1 MAGCAC
7 GYPRAVPS
15 RDDIRNVAI
24 VAHVDHGKTTLVD
37 AMLWQSGSFRENQ
50 DVAERVM
57 KLTASIVV
65 TGIVG
70 ALLALAPAA
79 LAKDGDVRVAGTC
92 TKASSSKLKLS
103 REDAGTEV
111 EFEVDQNRNG
121 VRWRVV
127 LFRNGAQ
134 VASRVR
140 VTRAPSGSFEARIV
154 TPDRA
159 GADVLRGR
167 AVSPSGEV
175 CSARATF
182 A

>member
-1 MAGCAC
+1 
-7 GYPRAVPS
+7 
-15 RDDIRNVAI
+15 
-24 VAHVDHGKTTLVD
+24 
-37 AMLWQSGSFRENQ
+37 
-50 DVAERVM
+50 M
-57 KLTASIVV
+57 KLTATIVV

-140 VTRAPSGSFEARIV
+140 VTRAPSGSFEARF
-154 TPDRA
+154 
-159 GADVLRGR
+159 
-167 AVSPSGEV
+167 VSTGSGWFV
-175 CSARATF
+175 ARATSPTGERCT
-182 A
+182 ARASMA

>member
-1 MAGCAC
+1 
-7 GYPRAVPS
+7 
-15 RDDIRNVAI
+15 
-24 VAHVDHGKTTLVD
+24 
-37 AMLWQSGSFRENQ
+37 
-50 DVAERVM
+50 M

-127 LFRNGAQ
+127 LFRNGTQ

-140 VTRAPSGSFEARIV
+140 VTRAPSGSFEARFV
-154 TPDRA
+154 RT
-159 GADVLRGR
+159 GSGR
-167 AVSPSGEV
+167 FV
-175 CSARATF
+175 ARATSPTGERCT
-182 A
+182 ARASMA

>member
-1 MAGCAC
+1 
-7 GYPRAVPS
+7 
-15 RDDIRNVAI
+15 
-24 VAHVDHGKTTLVD
+24 
-37 AMLWQSGSFRENQ
+37 
-50 DVAERVM
+50 M
-57 KLTASIVV
+57 KLTATIVV

-127 LFRNGAQ
+127 LFRNGTQ

-140 VTRAPSGSFEARIV
+140 VTRAPSGSFEARF
-154 TPDRA
+154 
-159 GADVLRGR
+159 
-167 AVSPSGEV
+167 VSTGSGWFV
-175 CSARATF
+175 ARATSPTGERCT
-182 A
+182 ARASMA

>member
-1 MAGCAC
+1 
-7 GYPRAVPS
+7 
-15 RDDIRNVAI
+15 
-24 VAHVDHGKTTLVD
+24 
-37 AMLWQSGSFRENQ
+37 
-50 DVAERVM
+50 M
-57 KLTASIVV
+57 KLTATIVV

-127 LFRNGAQ
+127 LFRNGTQ

-140 VTRAPSGSFEARIV
+140 VTLRFADIV
-154 TPDRA
+154 
-159 GADVLRGR
+159 GR
-167 AVSPSGEV
+167 
-175 CSARATF
+175 
-182 A
+182 

>member
-1 MAGCAC
+1 
-7 GYPRAVPS
+7 
-15 RDDIRNVAI
+15 
-24 VAHVDHGKTTLVD
+24 
-37 AMLWQSGSFRENQ
+37 
-50 DVAERVM
+50 M
-57 KLTASIVV
+57 KLTATIVV

-127 LFRNGAQ
+127 LFRNGTQ

-140 VTRAPSGSFEARIV
+140 VTRAPSGSFEARFV
-154 TPDRA
+154 ST
-159 GADVLRGR
+159 GSGR
-167 AVSPSGEV
+167 FV
-175 CSARATF
+175 ARATSPTGERCT
-182 A
+182 ARASMA